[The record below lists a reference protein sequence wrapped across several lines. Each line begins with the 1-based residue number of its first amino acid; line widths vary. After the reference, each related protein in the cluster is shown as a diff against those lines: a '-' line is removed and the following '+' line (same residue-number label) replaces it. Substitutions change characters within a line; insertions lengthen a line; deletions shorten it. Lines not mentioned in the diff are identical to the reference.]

1 MQSPVKKVEK
11 MLDRRRIVF
20 HIFEDSVE
28 AYGQTAGGWGESKS
42 RKNLR
47 NGCSHSTK
55 WVLIVNLAMKFSDL
69 IKPNKLVLTNL
80 TS

>member
-28 AYGQTAGGWGESKS
+28 AYGQTAGGWGRVEEPEKLAQRLLSLDEMGLD
-42 RKNLR
+42 RKL
-47 NGCSHSTK
+47 SHE
-55 WVLIVNLAMKFSDL
+55 IFR
-69 IKPNKLVLTNL
+69 PNKT
-80 TS
+80 